1 MVPAAA
7 AAFFKALFSA
17 HISITIEN
25 LGRQL
30 YGHLAIFA

>member
-7 AAFFKALFSA
+7 AAFLTTLFSA

-30 YGHLAIFA
+30 DGHLAIFA